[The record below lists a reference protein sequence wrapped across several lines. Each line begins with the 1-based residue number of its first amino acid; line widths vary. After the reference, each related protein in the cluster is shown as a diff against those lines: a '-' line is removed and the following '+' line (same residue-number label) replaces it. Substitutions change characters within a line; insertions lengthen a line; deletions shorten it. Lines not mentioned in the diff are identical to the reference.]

1 MTGSFPVGFKAQRWR
16 QEWGNYLIHY
26 SDHRREFFLDDHELT
41 DGGMLAN
48 FPIKYY
54 DNDHIRD
61 VYFSHVINKTI
72 DKANPH
78 PYETIMLGFGL
89 DKLTNEQYIPS

>member
-1 MTGSFPVGFKAQRWR
+1 MTGSFPVAFKAQKWDSK
-16 QEWGNYLIHY
+16 WGNYRIHY
-26 SDHRREFFLDDHELT
+26 ADHRREFFLDDHEFT

-72 DKANPH
+72 GH
-78 PYETIMLGFGL
+78 PY
-89 DKLTNEQYIPS
+89 